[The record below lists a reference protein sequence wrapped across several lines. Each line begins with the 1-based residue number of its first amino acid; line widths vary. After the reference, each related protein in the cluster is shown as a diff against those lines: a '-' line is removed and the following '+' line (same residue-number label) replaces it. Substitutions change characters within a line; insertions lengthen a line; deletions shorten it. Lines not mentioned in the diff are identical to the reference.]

1 MKVYLL
7 IFSMLLGFSC
17 SKKRANS
24 SSKKILHVYTQ
35 DVQGFDPVYAANVST
50 AKEVAKVYEGLLEY
64 HYLKRPYEL
73 QGNLAEGLPKVS
85 ADGLTY
91 TFKIKKGVM
100 FHDDAAFDNGKGR
113 ELVAKDFVYSIMR
126 IADKKLGSSGWW
138 LFDGRIEGLNEWR
151 ETGNSNYDLPVSG
164 LKAVDSHTLQFKLNK
179 VYPQFLYA
187 LAMCYSYAIP
197 REAVEKYG
205 KDFPMHAVGTG
216 PFILKEYVVKSK
228 FHYIKN
234 PNYRDKFFPREGAPE
249 YSEFVK
255 NYAGKKIPLVDEID
269 VRVILENQTQW
280 LNFSAGKIDY
290 LDIPKDNFDSSIIG
304 NKLSDDLKKKG
315 VHLEVAPS
323 LSTYYLAFNQSH
335 EILQNVHLRR
345 AISLAI
351 DIGEFNKL
359 FYNGTGLTAQS
370 IIPPG
375 LSGYKKDFKNPWKG
389 KNIEKAKEQLALA
402 GYPDGKGLPLI
413 TLDTMNKTHHRQQA
427 EYFKKE
433 LASAG
438 IKIETINSTFPE
450 FKRRIQNREVML
462 LSYGWIGDY
471 PDAEN
476 FFQLLYGPNKPPGT
490 NYAGYNEEVFNKL
503 YKSSTVMPPSE
514 KRKELYERM
523 NLMVAD
529 SVPWVYLIHLQEYFL
544 FHDHLKNFLKSDF
557 IYGFE
562 QYLDIIKK

>member
-1 MKVYLL
+1 MKIYLL
-7 IFSMLLGFSC
+7 IFSMLLSFSC
-17 SKKRANS
+17 TKKRVNDS
-24 SSKKILHVYTQ
+24 GKKTLHVYTQ

-64 HYLKRPYEL
+64 HYLKRPYVL
-73 QGNLAEGLPKVS
+73 QGNLAEGLPTVS
-85 ADGLTY
+85 EDGLTY

-100 FHDDAAFDNGKGR
+100 FHDDPAFLNGKGR
-113 ELVAKDFVYSIMR
+113 ELVASDFVYSIMR

-138 LFDGRIEGLNEWR
+138 LFDDRIEGLNEWR
-151 ETGNSNYDLPVSG
+151 ENGNSDYSLPVSG
-164 LKAVDSHTLQFKLNK
+164 LKAIDSHTLQFKLTK

-197 REAVEKYG
+197 KEAVAKYG

-228 FHYIKN
+228 FRYIKN
-234 PNYRDKFFPREGAPE
+234 PNYREKYFPTEGAPR

-255 NYAGKKIPLVDEID
+255 NYAGKKLPLVDEID

-304 NKLSDDLKKKG
+304 NKLSEDLKKKG

-323 LSTYYLAFNQSH
+323 LSTYYVAFNQSH
-335 EILQNVHLRR
+335 EVLQNVHLRR

-351 DIGEFNKL
+351 DIDEFNKL
-359 FYNGTGLTAQS
+359 FYNGTGLSAQS

-402 GYPDGKGLPLI
+402 GYPNGKGLPRI

-433 LASAG
+433 LAAAG
-438 IKIETINSTFPE
+438 IKIETISSTFPE

-462 LSYGWIGDY
+462 LTYGWIGDY

-490 NYAGYNEEVFNKL
+490 NYAGYNDEEFNKL
-503 YKSSTVMPPSE
+503 YKTSTVMAPSE
-514 KRKELYERM
+514 KRKELYEKM

-529 SVPWVYLIHLQEYFL
+529 TVPWVYLIHLQEYFL

-562 QYLDIIKK
+562 QYLDVVKK

>member
-1 MKVYLL
+1 MKFILI
-7 IFSMLLGFSC
+7 IFSLLLAFSC
-17 SKKRANS
+17 TKKRVNNS
-24 SSKKILHVYTQ
+24 GKKVLRVYTQ

-73 QGNLAEGLPKVS
+73 QANLAEGMPEVS
-85 ADGLTY
+85 KDGLTF

-100 FHDDAAFDNGKGR
+100 FHDDPAFKEGKGR
-113 ELVAKDFVYSIMR
+113 ELVAKDFVYSLMR

-138 LFDGRIEGLNEWR
+138 LFDNRIEGLNEWR
-151 ETGNSNYDLPVSG
+151 EKGESNYDLPVSG
-164 LKAVDSHTLQFKLNK
+164 LKALDSHTLQFKLTK
-179 VYPQFLYA
+179 VYPQFMYA

-205 KDFPMHAVGTG
+205 KDFPMKAIGTG

-228 FHYIKN
+228 FRYEKN
-234 PNYRDKFFPREGAPE
+234 PAYRDKFFPTEAAPH
-249 YSEFVK
+249 YAEFVK
-255 NYAGKKIPLVDEID
+255 NYGGKKLPLVDEID
-269 VRVILENQTQW
+269 VQVILENQTQW

-304 NKLSDDLKKKG
+304 NKLSDDLKAKG

-323 LSTYYLAFNQSH
+323 LSTYYVAFNQSH
-335 EILQNVHLRR
+335 KVLNNVHLRR
-345 AISLAI
+345 AISLSI
-351 DIGEFNKL
+351 DIDKFNKL

-375 LSGYKKDFKNPWKG
+375 LTGYKEDYKNPWKG
-389 KNIEKAKEQLALA
+389 KNLAKAKEELIKA
-402 GYPDGKGLPLI
+402 GYPGGKGLPKL
-413 TLDTMNKTHHRQQA
+413 TLDALNKTHHRQQS
-427 EYFKKE
+427 EYIRKE
-433 LASAG
+433 LEEAG
-438 IKIETINSTFPE
+438 IIVEVINSPFPE
-450 FKRRIQNREVML
+450 YKRRIQNREVML

-490 NYAGYNEEVFNKL
+490 NYAGYNDSEFNKL
-503 YKSSTVMPPSE
+503 YEKSTVMMPSKERALIYE
-514 KRKELYERM
+514 KM
-523 NLMVAD
+523 NLMAAD
-529 SVPWVYLIHLQEYFL
+529 DLPWVYLIHLQEYFL
-544 FHDHLKNFLKSDF
+544 YHDHLKNFLKSDF

-562 QYLDIIKK
+562 QYLDVVR

>member
-1 MKVYLL
+1 MKIYLL
-7 IFSMLLGFSC
+7 IFSMLLSFSC
-17 SKKRANS
+17 TKKRSNGS
-24 SSKKILHVYTQ
+24 GKKVLHVYTQ

-64 HYLKRPYEL
+64 HYLKRPYVL
-73 QGNLAEGLPKVS
+73 QGNLAEGLPTVS
-85 ADGLTY
+85 EDGLTY

-100 FHDDAAFDNGKGR
+100 FHDDPAFLNGKGR
-113 ELVAKDFVYSIMR
+113 ELVASDFVYSIMR

-138 LFDGRIEGLNEWR
+138 LFDDRIEGLNNWR
-151 ETGNSNYDLPVSG
+151 ENGNSDYSLPVSG
-164 LKAVDSHTLQFKLNK
+164 LKAIDSHTLQFKLTK

-197 REAVEKYG
+197 KEAVAKYG

-228 FHYIKN
+228 FRYIKN
-234 PNYRDKFFPREGAPE
+234 PNYREKYFPTEGAPR

-255 NYAGKKIPLVDEID
+255 NYAGKKLPLVDEID

-304 NKLSDDLKKKG
+304 NKLSEDLKKKG

-323 LSTYYLAFNQSH
+323 LSTYYVAFNQSH
-335 EILQNVHLRR
+335 EVLRNVHLRR

-351 DIGEFNKL
+351 DIDEYNKL
-359 FYNGTGLTAQS
+359 FYNGTGLSAQS

-402 GYPDGKGLPLI
+402 GYPNGKGLPRI

-433 LASAG
+433 LAAAG
-438 IKIETINSTFPE
+438 IKIETISSTFPE

-462 LSYGWIGDY
+462 LTYGWIGDY

-490 NYAGYNEEVFNKL
+490 NYAGYNDEEFNKL
-503 YKSSTVMPPSE
+503 YKTSTVMAPSE
-514 KRKELYERM
+514 KRKELYEKM

-529 SVPWVYLIHLQEYFL
+529 TVPWVYLIHLQEYFL

-562 QYLDIIKK
+562 QYLDVVKK

>member
-1 MKVYLL
+1 MKFIPI
-7 IFSMLLGFSC
+7 IFSLLLAFSC
-17 SKKRANS
+17 TKKRVNNS
-24 SSKKILHVYTQ
+24 GKKVLHVYTQ

-73 QGNLAEGLPKVS
+73 QANLAEGMPVVS
-85 ADGLTY
+85 KDGLTF
-91 TFKIKKGVM
+91 TFKIKKGIM
-100 FHDDAAFDNGKGR
+100 FHNDEAFPGGIGR
-113 ELVAKDFVYSIMR
+113 ELVAKDFVYSLMR

-138 LFDGRIEGLNEWR
+138 LFDKRIAGLNEWR
-151 ETGNSNYDLPVSG
+151 ERGESNYDLPVEG
-164 LKAVDSHTLQFKLNK
+164 LQALDSHTLQFKLTK
-179 VYPQFLYA
+179 VYPQFMYA

-205 KDFPMHAVGTG
+205 KDFPMKAIGTG
-216 PFILKEYVVKSK
+216 PFVLKEYTVKSK
-228 FHYIKN
+228 FRYEKN
-234 PNYRDKFFPREGAPE
+234 PAYRDKFFPTEGAPQ

-255 NYAGKKIPLVDEID
+255 NYGGKKIPLVDEID
-269 VRVILENQTQW
+269 VSVILENQTQW

-290 LDIPKDNFDSSIIG
+290 LDIPKDNFDASIIG

-323 LSTYYLAFNQSH
+323 LSTYYVAFNQSH
-335 EILQNVHLRR
+335 KILQNVHVRR

-351 DIGEFNKL
+351 DIDKFNKL

-375 LSGYKKDFKNPWKG
+375 LTGYKEDYKNPWKG
-389 KNIEKAKEQLALA
+389 KNISKAKEELAKA
-402 GYPDGKGLPLI
+402 GYPEGKGLPKI
-413 TLDTMNKTHHRQQA
+413 TLDALNKTHHRQQS
-427 EYFKKE
+427 EYIRKE
-433 LASAG
+433 LEEAG
-438 IKIETINSTFPE
+438 IKVEVINSPFPE
-450 FKRRIQNREVML
+450 YKRRIKNREVML

-490 NYAGYNEEVFNKL
+490 NYAGYNESEFNKL
-503 YKSSTVMPPSE
+503 YEKSTVMMPSAERAMIYE
-514 KRKELYERM
+514 KM

-529 SVPWVYLIHLQEYFL
+529 DLPWVYLIHLQEYFL

-562 QYLDIIKK
+562 QYLDVVK

>member
-1 MKVYLL
+1 
-7 IFSMLLGFSC
+7 MLLSFSC
-17 SKKRANS
+17 TKKRSNGS
-24 SSKKILHVYTQ
+24 GKKVLHVYTQ

-64 HYLKRPYEL
+64 HYLKRPYVL
-73 QGNLAEGLPKVS
+73 QGNLAEGLPTVS
-85 ADGLTY
+85 EDGLTY

-100 FHDDAAFDNGKGR
+100 FHDDPAFLNGKGR
-113 ELVAKDFVYSIMR
+113 ELVASDFVYSIMR

-138 LFDGRIEGLNEWR
+138 LFDDRIEGLNNWR
-151 ETGNSNYDLPVSG
+151 ENGNSDYSLPVSG
-164 LKAVDSHTLQFKLNK
+164 LKAIDSHTLQFKLTK

-197 REAVEKYG
+197 KEAVAKYG

-228 FHYIKN
+228 FRYIKN
-234 PNYRDKFFPREGAPE
+234 PNYREKYFPTEGAPR

-255 NYAGKKIPLVDEID
+255 NYAGKKLPLVDEID

-304 NKLSDDLKKKG
+304 NKLSEDLKKKG

-323 LSTYYLAFNQSH
+323 LSTYYVAFNQSH
-335 EILQNVHLRR
+335 EVLRNVHLRR

-351 DIGEFNKL
+351 DIDEYNKL
-359 FYNGTGLTAQS
+359 FYNGTGLSAQS

-402 GYPDGKGLPLI
+402 GYPNGKGLPRI

-433 LASAG
+433 LAAAG
-438 IKIETINSTFPE
+438 IKIETISSTFPE

-462 LSYGWIGDY
+462 LTYGWIGDY

-490 NYAGYNEEVFNKL
+490 NYAGYNDEEFNKL
-503 YKSSTVMPPSE
+503 YKTSTVMAPSE
-514 KRKELYERM
+514 KRKELYEKM

-529 SVPWVYLIHLQEYFL
+529 TVPWVYLIHLQEYFL

-562 QYLDIIKK
+562 QYLDVVKK

>member
-1 MKVYLL
+1 MKFTLIVFSLL
-7 IFSMLLGFSC
+7 LAFSC
-17 SKKRANS
+17 TKKRVNDS
-24 SSKKILHVYTQ
+24 GKKVLRVYTQ

-73 QGNLAEGLPKVS
+73 QANLATGMPEVS
-85 ADGLTY
+85 KDGLTF

-100 FHDDAAFDNGKGR
+100 FHDDASFPKGVGR
-113 ELVAKDFVYSIMR
+113 ELVAKDFVFSLMR

-138 LFDGRIEGLNEWR
+138 LFDKRIEGLNEWR
-151 ETGNSNYDLPVSG
+151 EKGESNYDLPVSG
-164 LKAVDSHTLQFKLNK
+164 LKAIDSHTLQFKLNK
-179 VYPQFLYA
+179 VYPQFMYA

-205 KDFPMHAVGTG
+205 KDFPMKAIGTG

-228 FHYIKN
+228 FRYEKN
-234 PNYRDKFFPREGAPE
+234 PAYRDKFFPTEAAPQ
-249 YSEFVK
+249 YAEFVK
-255 NYAGKKIPLVDEID
+255 NYGGKKLPLVDEID
-269 VRVILENQTQW
+269 VQVILENQTQW

-304 NKLSDDLKKKG
+304 NKLSDDLKEKG

-323 LSTYYLAFNQSH
+323 LSTYYVAFNQSH
-335 EILQNVHLRR
+335 KILQNLHIRR
-345 AISLAI
+345 AISLSI
-351 DIGEFNKL
+351 DIDKFNKL

-375 LSGYKKDFKNPWKG
+375 LSGYTKEYTNPWKG
-389 KNIEKAKEQLALA
+389 KNIAKAKIELEKA
-402 GYPDGKGLPLI
+402 GYPNGKGLPKI
-413 TLDTMNKTHHRQQA
+413 TLDALNKTHHRQQS
-427 EYFKKE
+427 EYIRKE
-433 LASAG
+433 LEEAG
-438 IKIETINSTFPE
+438 IIVEVINSPFPE
-450 FKRRIQNREVML
+450 YKRRIQNRDVML

-490 NYAGYNEEVFNKL
+490 NYAGYNDSKFNRL
-503 YKSSTVMPPSE
+503 YERSTVMMPSSE
-514 KRKELYERM
+514 RTKIYELM
-523 NLMVAD
+523 NMLVAD
-529 SVPWVYLIHLQEYFL
+529 DLPWVYLIHLQEYFL

-562 QYLDIIKK
+562 QYLDVVR